1 MLARPTKKCVFNSV
15 MRSNLEIQRLITEKI
30 GGIISAADEV
40 YLDHLIATDRRV
52 ADMWKHT
59 KSLYHQEDLD
69 NNFQRFDD
77 LPWKEI
83 SFQPAEDTVSKLMTS
98 QPAKRM
104 HRLRPVIWAAATISM
119 ILIIAG
125 GWFFR
130 SRTTTNI
137 PLSLLNTTAGVQ
149 LVLGDGQVLNLSK
162 DSGILHIGAT
172 QVINTNNT
180 LSLPES
186 TIPDKQGNE
195 NLTLAVPIGKYYTI
209 KLSDGT
215 EVALNAAST
224 LRFPVPFSADTRE
237 VYLSGEAFLTVAKD
251 AARPFLVHTAQGTV
265 QVLGTSFN
273 VNSYDSG
280 SVKVSL
286 VEGTVK
292 MEEVTLKPGQ
302 QAVATNTGIR
312 VQPFD
317 EPEELSWRRGVFYFS
332 NTTLADIARIL
343 PRWFG
348 IPVIMDN
355 NSIATET
362 FTGSLERS
370 QPVTVFLDNL
380 KSTTTVDYYFDKN
393 GRLHFK

>member
-1 MLARPTKKCVFNSV
+1 MK
-15 MRSNLEIQRLITEKI
+15 SNLYIQRLMTEKI
-30 GGIISAADEV
+30 GGNISAADEC
-40 YLDHLIATDRRV
+40 YLDHLIETDGVVATAWEKTRQLYNEEDIKDNFHRFNDVQWQEMPFQAPQSIIPQRTPTPQEKRFGKISSIAWAV
-52 ADMWKHT
+52 AA
-59 KSLYHQEDLD
+59 SL
-69 NNFQRFDD
+69 
-77 LPWKEI
+77 
-83 SFQPAEDTVSKLMTS
+83 LM
-98 QPAKRM
+98 
-104 HRLRPVIWAAATISM
+104 LAAVAWW
-119 ILIIAG
+119 L
-125 GWFFR
+125 FR
-130 SRTTTNI
+130 TDKPSARG
-137 PLSLLNTTAGVQ
+137 LSLTDPQAGVQ
-149 LVLGDGQVLNLSK
+149 LQLGSGKILNLSK
-162 DSGILHIGAT
+162 DSGVLHTAAT
-172 QVINTNNT
+172 QLINTT
-180 LSLPES
+180 KSLSLSES
-186 TIPDKQGNE
+186 TIPGKHNNE

-237 VYLSGEAFLTVAKD
+237 VYLSGEAFLTVARD

-273 VNSYDSG
+273 VNTYDSG

-286 VEGTVK
+286 VDGMVK
-292 MEEVTLKPGQ
+292 MEDVPLKPGQ

-362 FTGSLERS
+362 FTGSLERN
-370 QPVTVFLDNL
+370 QPVAVFLDNL